1 MRFQIQIEGCDDRF
15 SCSEEQ
21 TVLRS
26 TEIGIKR
33 RIPVGAR
40 VMSRAHLTREDQDQG
55 RVLACCIWPTSDL
68 RVRVLGSFRKSLV

>member
-40 VMSRAHLTREDQDQG
+40 VMSRAHVTREDQDQVYESPRLWFVG
-55 RVLACCIWPTSDL
+55 ARAGW
-68 RVRVLGSFRKSLV
+68 

>member
-40 VMSRAHLTREDQDQG
+40 VMSRAHVTRED
-55 RVLACCIWPTSDL
+55 RL
-68 RVRVLGSFRKSLV
+68 RKSSALVCRSACWMVID